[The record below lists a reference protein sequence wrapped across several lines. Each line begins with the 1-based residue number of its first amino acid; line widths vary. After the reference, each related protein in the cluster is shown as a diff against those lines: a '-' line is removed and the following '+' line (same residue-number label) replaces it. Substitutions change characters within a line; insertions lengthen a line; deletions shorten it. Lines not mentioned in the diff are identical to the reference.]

1 MGGANDITTKDS
13 QLDGWEGL
21 VMSIVAKVTFL
32 KGEGIVEEKVCVFFF
47 IEFLA
52 NAFYFADSQ
61 FDTAAL

>member
-47 IEFLA
+47 YRVPGKCILLRRYA
-52 NAFYFADSQ
+52 I
-61 FDTAAL
+61 